1 MKKVQKFWYTDQSTE
16 ANASCAKTCTNHT
29 NLQEFLENYENM
41 YKRPN
46 VIHKNLL
53 QEGNHKKDVKN
64 LNIIIKIKRK
74 ILTIRCWFGT
84 AYILVFGK

>member
-1 MKKVQKFWYTDQSTE
+1 
-16 ANASCAKTCTNHT
+16 
-29 NLQEFLENYENM
+29 M

-53 QEGNHKKDVKN
+53 QEGNHRKDVKN
-64 LNIIIKIKRK
+64 LNIIIIIIIIKRK